1 MDRLESM
8 STLIAAVE
16 AGSLSAASR
25 KLGMP
30 LATVSRKVSE
40 LEAHLRTRLVNR
52 TSRRL
57 TLTDAGRS
65 YVAACKRILD
75 DIGEAERAAA
85 GEYAAPKGDLIITAP
100 IVFGRLHVLPVA
112 IEFLKAY
119 PEIDIRIA
127 LADGVVNLQED
138 DVDLA
143 IRIGELPD
151 SSLVATRVG
160 SIRRV
165 VCGSPSYFAARGTPK
180 RPGDLSTHDCIT
192 FHGLSAPESWQF
204 AVGKSAVSVAI
215 HSRLIVNT
223 AEAAIDAAIA
233 SVGVTRVLC
242 YQVASA
248 LRAGTLVLALE
259 EFEPAPWPVSLV
271 YPGQGLLPLK
281 LRAFI
286 DFAAPRLKARL
297 AQTEAGVT
305 AP

>member
-1 MDRLESM
+1 MDRFESM
-8 STLIAAVE
+8 STLLAAVE
-16 AGSLSAASR
+16 GGSLSAASR

-40 LEAHLRTRLVNR
+40 LEAHLRTRLINR
-52 TSRRL
+52 TSHRL

-65 YVAACKRILD
+65 YVAACKRILE

-85 GEYAAPKGDLIITAP
+85 GEYMAPRGDLTVAAP

-119 PEIDIRIA
+119 PDIDIRVA
-127 LADGVVNLQED
+127 LADRVVNLQED
-138 DVDLA
+138 DIDLA

-165 VCGSPSYFAARGTPK
+165 VCGSPAYFAQRDTPK
-180 RPGDLSTHDCIT
+180 NPGELSTHDCIT
-192 FHGLSAPESWQF
+192 FDALMSPDAWKF
-204 AVGKSAVSVAI
+204 AVGKSTVSVAI

-233 SVGVTRVLC
+233 GIGITRVLS

-248 LRAGTLVLALE
+248 LRAGTLALALR
-259 EFEPAPWPVSLV
+259 EFEPTPWPVSLV
-271 YPGQGLLPLK
+271 YTGQGLLPLK
-281 LRAFI
+281 LRAFL

-297 AQTEAGVT
+297 AQSEK
-305 AP
+305 

>member
-8 STLIAAVE
+8 STLVAAVE
-16 AGSLSAASR
+16 AGSLSAAAR
-25 KLGMP
+25 QLGMP

-40 LEAHLRTRLVNR
+40 LEAHLHTRLVNR

-75 DIGEAERAAA
+75 DIGEAERAAV
-85 GEYAAPKGDLIITAP
+85 GEYVAPRGDLIITAP

-112 IEFLKAY
+112 IAFLKAY
-119 PEIDIRIA
+119 PEIDIRLT
-127 LADGVVNLQED
+127 LADSVVNLQEH

-143 IRIGELPD
+143 VRIGELPD
-151 SSLVATRVG
+151 SSLIATRVG

-165 VCGSPSYFAARGTPK
+165 VCGSPAYFAARGTPESP
-180 RPGDLSTHDCIT
+180 RELVDHDCIT
-192 FHGLSAPESWQF
+192 FHGLTSPESWTF
-204 AVGKSAVSVAI
+204 GTGKSAVSVPVR
-215 HSRLIVNT
+215 SRLIVNT

-233 SVGVTRVLC
+233 SVGITRVLG
-242 YQVASA
+242 YQIASA
-248 LRAGTLVLALE
+248 LDAHTLAVVLRD
-259 EFEPAPWPVSLV
+259 FEPAPWPVNLV
-271 YPGQGLLPLK
+271 YPSQGRLPLK

-297 AQTEAGVT
+297 QDRA
-305 AP
+305 